1 MALAPINPTQLT
13 PPRVALIDERSG
25 AISREWYRFFLSLL
39 TATETNQQ
47 ETGTAPDANALMAT
61 YDAMLASLAQETQT
75 NTSDLSASLQQQ
87 INDVFTATAITPP
100 PSGGT
105 VTSVDASGGST
116 GLLFTGGP
124 ITTSGTLTLSGTLVA
139 VNGGTGFSSY
149 TVGDIL
155 FASSTTALS
164 KLADVATGNAL
175 ISGGVGVAPLYGKIG
190 LTTHVSGTLP
200 VGNGG
205 TGTATAFTAGSVVF
219 AGVSGTY
226 TQNNAQL
233 FWDNANNR
241 LGVGNATPAATLD
254 VTGNIRMSGANPN
267 IELNSGG
274 PQVYVPAASTLSFAT
289 GGGIGTPVERF
300 RIGSAGQWG
309 IGGATYGTS
318 GQVFTSGGASAAPTW
333 TTPTTGT
340 VTSVSGTGTVNGITL
355 TGTVTSS
362 GSLTLGG
369 TLSNVSLTT
378 QVTGTLPVGNGG
390 TGTATA
396 FTAGSV
402 VFAGAL
408 GVYSQNNG
416 QFFWDGV
423 NSRLGIGTSSPGKK
437 LDLVG
442 QFRAS
447 GSAASGY
454 ALLEYGTSA
463 TATNNWHVGSEG
475 DGTFRWYNGT
485 FGAGTERMRITSAG
499 NVGIGTTSPA
509 ERLTVNSASSE
520 FAIQWSGPGNEW
532 VLASAAN
539 RSYIRNKTA
548 SVETLTILNAG
559 NVGIGTSSPATKLDV
574 IGAVR
579 STGGFSSNAT
589 TAFQPQT
596 SMSNSASDATG
607 GYYIFYKGRAGSTTS
622 LSGDTLGTLLWY
634 GYDTGNTAVA
644 TSSIFTIQT
653 AAAGVGSVPTALVFT
668 NGGNSERMRI
678 DNSGNVGIGTSSPA
692 TKLHV
697 YAASGYNEI
706 RVASGANNLGLAI
719 NGSVAYLAAF
729 QSTPLTFQ
737 TNSVECMRI
746 DTSGNVG
753 IGTSSPAQRLHV
765 ATTAAPSGTTQ
776 SFLRATASQTYG
788 ADFGGGIIQ
797 GVGPIATISTVN
809 AGTVTERMRI
819 DSSGNVGIGTTGP
832 GYRLD
837 VASGDTTASI
847 GYAMRIRSNATA
859 TAAAVQFTNSGAS
872 SQTGLVTCTDTGTMT
887 IQSDGASSLLAF
899 RTNGNE
905 RMRIASNGN
914 VGIGTST
921 FGTSAVTVIGI
932 ANGTAPTTSPAGM
945 GQLYVEAGALKYR
958 GSSGTVTTIANA

>member
-47 ETGTAPDANALMAT
+47 EVGTTPDANSLMAT

-139 VNGGTGFSSY
+139 VNGGTGQSSY

-200 VGNGG
+200 VANGG

-219 AGVSGTY
+219 AGASGTY
-226 TQNNAQL
+226 TQNNTQL

-254 VTGNIRMSGANPN
+254 VTGNIRMSGSNPN

-300 RIGSAGQWG
+300 RIGPAGEWG
-309 IGGATYGTS
+309 IGGATYGS
-318 GQVFTSGGASAAPTW
+318 AGQVFTSGGASAAPTW

-402 VFAGAL
+402 VFAGAS

-423 NSRLGIGTSSPGKK
+423 NSRLGIGTTSPTVPLEVVGSMRAVGLLQRVNNSSLTLVGGDTFNTTGASIALRGSSSAFNAYGMEFYAGGSERMRILTGGDVGIGTGSPGRKLDVVGSGSITVRSRSTDTTGITVGILAAEHASGSSLQVRAGVGFTNLISTGAADPLIFSTNSTERMRIASGGDVGIGTSSPGKK
-437 LDLVG
+437 LDVVG
-442 QFRAS
+442 QFRIS

-463 TATNNWHVGSEG
+463 TATNNWHSGSEG
-475 DGTFRWYNGT
+475 DGTFRWYNGN
-485 FGAGTERMRITSAG
+485 FGAG
-499 NVGIGTTSPA
+499 
-509 ERLTVNSASSE
+509 
-520 FAIQWSGPGNEW
+520 
-532 VLASAAN
+532 
-539 RSYIRNKTA
+539 
-548 SVETLTILNAG
+548 
-559 NVGIGTSSPATKLDV
+559 
-574 IGAVR
+574 
-579 STGGFSSNAT
+579 
-589 TAFQPQT
+589 
-596 SMSNSASDATG
+596 
-607 GYYIFYKGRAGSTTS
+607 
-622 LSGDTLGTLLWY
+622 
-634 GYDTGNTAVA
+634 
-644 TSSIFTIQT
+644 
-653 AAAGVGSVPTALVFT
+653 
-668 NGGNSERMRI
+668 
-678 DNSGNVGIGTSSPA
+678 
-692 TKLHV
+692 
-697 YAASGYNEI
+697 
-706 RVASGANNLGLAI
+706 
-719 NGSVAYLAAF
+719 
-729 QSTPLTFQ
+729 
-737 TNSVECMRI
+737 
-746 DTSGNVG
+746 
-753 IGTSSPAQRLHV
+753 
-765 ATTAAPSGTTQ
+765 
-776 SFLRATASQTYG
+776 
-788 ADFGGGIIQ
+788 
-797 GVGPIATISTVN
+797 
-809 AGTVTERMRI
+809 TERMRI
-819 DSSGNVGIGTTGP
+819 DSSGNVGIGTSSP

-837 VASGDTTASI
+837 VASGDTTASL
-847 GYAMRIRSNATA
+847 GYAMRLRSNATA
-859 TAAAVQFTNSGAS
+859 TAASMQFTNSGAS

>member
-39 TATETNQQ
+39 TATEANQQ
-47 ETGTAPDANALMAT
+47 EVGTTPDANSLMAT

-87 INDVFTATAITPP
+87 INDVFNATAIAPP
-100 PSGGT
+100 AQGGT

-139 VNGGTGFSSY
+139 VNGGTGQSSY

-190 LTTHVSGTLP
+190 LTTHVSGTL
-200 VGNGG
+200 
-205 TGTATAFTAGSVVF
+205 A
-219 AGVSGTY
+219 
-226 TQNNAQL
+226 
-233 FWDNANNR
+233 
-241 LGVGNATPAATLD
+241 
-254 VTGNIRMSGANPN
+254 
-267 IELNSGG
+267 
-274 PQVYVPAASTLSFAT
+274 
-289 GGGIGTPVERF
+289 
-300 RIGSAGQWG
+300 
-309 IGGATYGTS
+309 
-318 GQVFTSGGASAAPTW
+318 
-333 TTPTTGT
+333 
-340 VTSVSGTGTVNGITL
+340 
-355 TGTVTSS
+355 
-362 GSLTLGG
+362 
-369 TLSNVSLTT
+369 
-378 QVTGTLPVGNGG
+378 VGNGG

-402 VFAGAL
+402 VFAGAS

-423 NSRLGIGTSSPGKK
+423 NSRLGIGTTSPTVPLEVVGSMRAVGLLQRVNNSS
-437 LDLVG
+437 LTLVG
-442 QFRAS
+442 GDTFNTTGAS
-447 GSAASGY
+447 IALRGSSSAFNAYGMEFY
-454 ALLEYGTSA
+454 AG
-463 TATNNWHVGSEG
+463 GS
-475 DGTFRWYNGT
+475 
-485 FGAGTERMRITSAG
+485 ERMRILTGG
-499 NVGIGTTSPA
+499 NVGIGTGSPA
-509 ERLTVNSASSE
+509 EKLTVNSASSE

-539 RSYIRNKTA
+539 RSYIRNKTTGG
-548 SVETLTILNAG
+548 ETLTILNAG
-559 NVGIGTSSPATKLDV
+559 NVGIGTTSPATKLQV
-574 IGAVR
+574 
-579 STGGFSSNAT
+579 S
-589 TAFQPQT
+589 
-596 SMSNSASDATG
+596 
-607 GYYIFYKGRAGSTTS
+607 
-622 LSGDTLGTLLWY
+622 
-634 GYDTGNTAVA
+634 
-644 TSSIFTIQT
+644 
-653 AAAGVGSVPTALVFT
+653 
-668 NGGNSERMRI
+668 
-678 DNSGNVGIGTSSPA
+678 
-692 TKLHV
+692 
-697 YAASGYNEI
+697 AASGYNEI
-706 RVASGANNLGLAI
+706 RVTSGANNLGLSIDA
-719 NGSVAYLAAF
+719 GAAYLATF

-737 TNSVECMRI
+737 TNSAERMRI

-753 IGTSSPAQRLHV
+753 IGTSSP
-765 ATTAAPSGTTQ
+765 
-776 SFLRATASQTYG
+776 
-788 ADFGGGIIQ
+788 
-797 GVGPIATISTVN
+797 
-809 AGTVTERMRI
+809 
-819 DSSGNVGIGTTGP
+819 

-837 VASGDTTASI
+837 VASGDTTASL
-847 GYAMRIRSNATA
+847 GYAMRLRSNATA
-859 TAAAVQFTNSGAS
+859 TAASMQFTNSGAS

>member
-47 ETGTAPDANALMAT
+47 EVGTTPDANSLMAT
-61 YDAMLASLAQETQT
+61 YDAMLASLEQETQT

-139 VNGGTGFSSY
+139 VNGGTGQSSY

-190 LTTHVSGTLP
+190 LTTHVSGTLA

-205 TGTATAFTAGSVVF
+205 TGATTLAANGVLLGNGTSAVSATAVGATGVV
-219 AGVSGTY
+219 
-226 TQNNAQL
+226 L
-233 FWDNANNR
+233 
-241 LGVGNATPAATLD
+241 VGN
-254 VTGNIRMSGANPN
+254 TG
-267 IELNSGG
+267 
-274 PQVYVPAASTLSFAT
+274 
-289 GGGIGTPVERF
+289 
-300 RIGSAGQWG
+300 
-309 IGGATYGTS
+309 
-318 GQVFTSGGASAAPTW
+318 AAPTW
-333 TTPTTGT
+333 AALSSSAVTSFSAGTTGFT
-340 VTSVSGTGTVNGITL
+340 PSTATTGAVTL
-355 TGTVTSS
+355 A
-362 GSLTLGG
+362 G
-369 TLSNVSLTT
+369 TLNVA
-378 QVTGTLPVGNGG
+378 NGG
-390 TGTATA
+390 TGVTTSTGTTSVVLSNSPVLVTPTLGAASATSIANGLGAVATPSYTFTGDLNTGMWSPGADTLA
-396 FTAGSV
+396 FSEGGVEVMRIDSSSNVGIGTTSPGRKLDVQGSGSITVRSRSTDTTGVTVGILAAEHASGSSLQVRAGVGFTNLISTGAADPLILSTNSTERLRITSAGNVGIGTSSPAQLLHVNGNALLGGSPAAQYSNVTISGDAAIQSATPLLNFVNAAGSTR
-402 VFAGAL
+402 FGYLYHTGSGGNIELLNQQAGAML
-408 GVYSQNNG
+408 FGTNNTERMRIDSSG
-416 QFFWDGV
+416 NV
-423 NSRLGIGTSSPGKK
+423 GIGTSSPGKK

-475 DGTFRWYNGT
+475 DGTFRWYNGN

-499 NVGIGTTSPA
+499 NVGIGTTS
-509 ERLTVNSASSE
+509 
-520 FAIQWSGPGNEW
+520 
-532 VLASAAN
+532 
-539 RSYIRNKTA
+539 
-548 SVETLTILNAG
+548 
-559 NVGIGTSSPATKLDV
+559 
-574 IGAVR
+574 
-579 STGGFSSNAT
+579 
-589 TAFQPQT
+589 
-596 SMSNSASDATG
+596 
-607 GYYIFYKGRAGSTTS
+607 
-622 LSGDTLGTLLWY
+622 
-634 GYDTGNTAVA
+634 
-644 TSSIFTIQT
+644 
-653 AAAGVGSVPTALVFT
+653 
-668 NGGNSERMRI
+668 
-678 DNSGNVGIGTSSPA
+678 
-692 TKLHV
+692 
-697 YAASGYNEI
+697 
-706 RVASGANNLGLAI
+706 
-719 NGSVAYLAAF
+719 
-729 QSTPLTFQ
+729 
-737 TNSVECMRI
+737 
-746 DTSGNVG
+746 
-753 IGTSSPAQRLHV
+753 
-765 ATTAAPSGTTQ
+765 
-776 SFLRATASQTYG
+776 
-788 ADFGGGIIQ
+788 
-797 GVGPIATISTVN
+797 
-809 AGTVTERMRI
+809 
-819 DSSGNVGIGTTGP
+819 P

-859 TAAAVQFTNSGAS
+859 TAASMQFTNSGAS

>member
-47 ETGTAPDANALMAT
+47 EVGTTPDANSLMAT
-61 YDAMLASLAQETQT
+61 YDAMLASLEQETQT

-139 VNGGTGFSSY
+139 VNGGTGQSSY

-190 LTTHVSGTLP
+190 LTTHVSGTLA

-205 TGTATAFTAGSVVF
+205 TGATTLAANGVLLGNGTSAVSATAVGATGVV
-219 AGVSGTY
+219 
-226 TQNNAQL
+226 L
-233 FWDNANNR
+233 
-241 LGVGNATPAATLD
+241 VGN
-254 VTGNIRMSGANPN
+254 TG
-267 IELNSGG
+267 
-274 PQVYVPAASTLSFAT
+274 
-289 GGGIGTPVERF
+289 
-300 RIGSAGQWG
+300 
-309 IGGATYGTS
+309 
-318 GQVFTSGGASAAPTW
+318 AAPTW
-333 TTPTTGT
+333 AALSSSAVTSFSAGTTGFT
-340 VTSVSGTGTVNGITL
+340 PSTATTGAVTL
-355 TGTVTSS
+355 A
-362 GSLTLGG
+362 G
-369 TLSNVSLTT
+369 TLNVA
-378 QVTGTLPVGNGG
+378 NGG
-390 TGTATA
+390 TGVTTSTGTTSVVLSNSPVLVTPTLGAASATSIANGLGAVATPSYTFTGDLNTGMWSPGADTLA
-396 FTAGSV
+396 FSEGGVEVMRIDSSSNVGIGTTSPGRKLDVQGSGSITVRSRSTDTTGVTVGILAAEHASGSSLQVRAGVGFTNLISTGAADPLILSTNSTERLRITSAGNVGIGTSSPAQLLHVNGNALLGGSPAAQYSNVTISGDAAIQSATPLLNFVNAAGSTR
-402 VFAGAL
+402 FGYLYHTGSGGNIELLNQQAGAML
-408 GVYSQNNG
+408 FGTNNTERMRIDSSG
-416 QFFWDGV
+416 NV
-423 NSRLGIGTSSPGKK
+423 GIGTSSPGKK

-475 DGTFRWYNGT
+475 DGTFRWYNGN

-499 NVGIGTTSPA
+499 NVGIGT
-509 ERLTVNSASSE
+509 SS
-520 FAIQWSGPGNEW
+520 
-532 VLASAAN
+532 
-539 RSYIRNKTA
+539 
-548 SVETLTILNAG
+548 
-559 NVGIGTSSPATKLDV
+559 
-574 IGAVR
+574 
-579 STGGFSSNAT
+579 
-589 TAFQPQT
+589 
-596 SMSNSASDATG
+596 
-607 GYYIFYKGRAGSTTS
+607 
-622 LSGDTLGTLLWY
+622 
-634 GYDTGNTAVA
+634 
-644 TSSIFTIQT
+644 
-653 AAAGVGSVPTALVFT
+653 
-668 NGGNSERMRI
+668 
-678 DNSGNVGIGTSSPA
+678 
-692 TKLHV
+692 
-697 YAASGYNEI
+697 
-706 RVASGANNLGLAI
+706 
-719 NGSVAYLAAF
+719 
-729 QSTPLTFQ
+729 
-737 TNSVECMRI
+737 
-746 DTSGNVG
+746 
-753 IGTSSPAQRLHV
+753 
-765 ATTAAPSGTTQ
+765 
-776 SFLRATASQTYG
+776 
-788 ADFGGGIIQ
+788 
-797 GVGPIATISTVN
+797 
-809 AGTVTERMRI
+809 
-819 DSSGNVGIGTTGP
+819 P

-837 VASGDTTASI
+837 VASGDTTASL

-859 TAAAVQFTNSGAS
+859 TAASMQFTNSGAS